1 MRLINCQVQN
11 VRIHSDL
18 FIDFSPQI
26 TLIGGANE
34 TGKSSLIEALHRA
47 LFLKATATGKPV
59 EALRS
64 KLHLGQ
70 PTIEIKFEAKYKTYI
85 LKKCFTGSSG
95 QVKL

>member
-11 VRIHSDL
+11 VRIHSNL

-47 LFLKATATGKPV
+47 LFLKATATG
-59 EALRS
+59 
-64 KLHLGQ
+64 
-70 PTIEIKFEAKYKTYI
+70 
-85 LKKCFTGSSG
+85 
-95 QVKL
+95 